1 MENHSGRNFIT
12 ERETTGGC
20 GFKPAGC
27 ETGESPGFHDRE
39 ATVLG
44 FADFAGKR
52 RCFRVKPG
60 RIVGIMADDQAWVK
74 NSA

>member
-1 MENHSGRNFIT
+1 MENHSGRNFIE

-27 ETGESPGFHDRE
+27 ETGESQGFHDRE
-39 ATVLG
+39 VRVFG
-44 FADFAGKR
+44 FPDSAGKQ
-52 RCFRVKPG
+52 RCLRAKSGVIP
-60 RIVGIMADDQAWVK
+60 GIMADDQAWVK